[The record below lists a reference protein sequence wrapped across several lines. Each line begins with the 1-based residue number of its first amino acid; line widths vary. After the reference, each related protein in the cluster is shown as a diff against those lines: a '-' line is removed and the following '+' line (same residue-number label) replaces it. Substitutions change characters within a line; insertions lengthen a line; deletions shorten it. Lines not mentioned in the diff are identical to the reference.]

1 MSLLD
6 YDPQF
11 IPLKNNAKQPAYS
24 YRNRSFDHKFLKQHL
39 ARGGNIGLLAQPNFI
54 FIDIDTSHGEDGL
67 GNFEK
72 WCQQHH
78 LDFDRLFSNTLAE
91 TTATGGIH
99 LIFRQLPGFAFKQD
113 IGFLPGV
120 DIKASK
126 NNYIVFHPSKIDGHS
141 YHLFD
146 TKQDPMVVP
155 RQLAEALIQTTKA
168 TQRKQNRTSV
178 QPSNGLLYH
187 QNINSKYQHLD
198 VFYNIVKG
206 FGPKGVRNNN
216 LFEWARAMRRITTK
230 ESTVYF
236 AKIANRHTPSPLGM
250 PEIIRT
256 IDSVF
261 QHEEVR
267 IIDASGEKWVQLESN
282 SGLSDYAVLLT
293 RYQQV
298 KSLWPDDY
306 GDQDKFLANEML
318 RNSDKRT
325 IWDYREGD
333 KHAS

>member
-6 YDPQF
+6 YNPQF
-11 IPLKNNAKQPAYS
+11 IPLRNNAKQPAYS
-24 YRNRSFDHKFLKQHL
+24 YRNRSFDHKFLRHHL
-39 ARGGNIGLLAQPNFI
+39 ASGGNIGLLAQPNFI

-67 GNFEK
+67 ENFEN

-126 NNYIVFHPSKIDGHS
+126 NNYIVFHPSKINGHS
-141 YHLFD
+141 YQLFD
-146 TKQDPMVVP
+146 TKQDPMVLP
-155 RQLAEALIQTTKA
+155 RQLAEALIQTTKV
-168 TQRKQNRTSV
+168 TQRKQRRTTEA
-178 QPSNGLLYH
+178 PTDGLLYH
-187 QNINSKYQHLD
+187 RNVNSKYQHLD

-206 FGPKGVRNNN
+206 FGPQGVRNNN

-230 ESTVYF
+230 ESTLYF
-236 AKIANRHTPSPLGM
+236 AKIANQHTPKPLGIT
-250 PEIIRT
+250 EITRT

-261 QHEEVR
+261 QHEEVK
-267 IIDASGEKWVQLESN
+267 IIEASGEKWVQLKGN
-282 SGLSDYAVLLT
+282 SGLSDYAVLLD

-298 KSLWPDDY
+298 QSLWPDDY
-306 GDQDKFLANEML
+306 GSQDKYLANEML
-318 RNSDKRT
+318 CNSEERT
-325 IWDYREGD
+325 IWSYTGGGE
-333 KHAS
+333 HAD